1 MELQEHHR
9 GRQSLFAL
17 PTPAP
22 APTPTVTQ
30 TAQLKK
36 VPNNI
41 KIMVYITALL
51 AISSLLS
58 GAYAVWQ
65 GAGAVCYKWPLC
77 SEYIIPKYTNQ
88 WIHMA
93 HRLISLGL
101 LFALFFSPPDYIQ
114 GDSVRIMYVHVP
126 SSFIALGCFGFI
138 GIASILNLIFKIKFM
153 PLIAKSLAPVGCL
166 FSIVSIVT
174 GSLWGKPTWGIWWVW
189 DARLTSMGILL
200 LFYLAYIFTWRFV
213 NSFEKANK
221 ISSVIGIIGLFNL
234 PIIKYSVDWWNT
246 LHQPSSI
253 TLTSAPTIH
262 YTMLIPLIIMLLG
275 MIVYSLIIF
284 LMRYKTEVM
293 KFKLDKKKSKN

>member
-1 MELQEHHR
+1 MFKNFFPNKIL
-9 GRQSLFAL
+9 SL
-17 PTPAP
+17 
-22 APTPTVTQ
+22 
-30 TAQLKK
+30 
-36 VPNNI
+36 NNNL
-41 KIMVYITALL
+41 IT
-51 AISSLLS
+51 SLLFVMILVILV
-58 GAYAVWQ
+58 G
-65 GAGAVCYKWPLC
+65 
-77 SEYIIPKYTNQ
+77 
-88 WIHMA
+88 
-93 HRLISLGL
+93 LIY
-101 LFALFFSPPDYIQ
+101 ALFISPPDYIQ

-126 SSFIALGCFGFI
+126 ASFLALGCFGFI

-153 PLIAKSLAPVGCL
+153 PLMAKSLAPVGCM
-166 FSIVSIVT
+166 FSLVSIVT

-189 DARLTSMGILL
+189 DARLTSTGILL